1 MQKFYVRKVA
11 VLGAGVMGAQ
21 IAAHFANASVSVVL
35 FDLKTNLVETSLK
48 NLQKLNPKPFASNIL
63 SCNITSANYDDNLDL
78 LHDCQLIIE
87 AIAERIDWKEELY
100 HKIAPYIHPK
110 AIIASNTS
118 GLSINTLAS
127 SLPKALQAQFCGI
140 HFFNPPRYMSLVE
153 LIPHN
158 STADSLLIS
167 LEEFLVSSLG
177 KEVVIARDTP
187 NFIANRLGVFSML
200 LTAYHTQHFNLPLD
214 LVDKLTGKE
223 LARAKSA
230 TYRTLDIV
238 GIDVFSHVVKTMQ
251 DRCADG
257 FEVFY
262 NMPQWLQYLL
272 DNKHL
277 GQKTKAG
284 CYKKD
289 SEGLKVFNILTNEYD
304 LASHKPSEAILEIL
318 KQKDWQI
325 KFELLRNSELV
336 EAQFLWA
343 CFRDLF
349 HYAALMLGEIASN
362 PRDMDIAIRS
372 GFAWKYGIFE
382 LWQLAGWH
390 KVASWIND
398 DIINGKTIV
407 KEWLFQLLREDFS
420 IVRSPKSYNSQ
431 IGVPLSVWQIE
442 QGNSLGIFEAGISQ
456 PDEMMQLGALIQPTI
471 GVFTNIGSAH
481 DENFD
486 NADSKIRE
494 KLKLFIHTNK
504 LIYCKD
510 YAGLHE
516 QITAST
522 ILPAACSL
530 FTWSKRLKADLQI
543 GRITKHEHE
552 TEIQGIYKNDFIG
565 IRIPFSDE
573 ASIENAIHCW
583 AVMLFLDIPN
593 EVISQRMEFLSP
605 VAMRLE
611 MKEGI
616 NNCSIINDSYNSD
629 LGSLTI
635 ALDFMNQQ
643 KQHNKRTIIL
653 SDILQSGKN
662 EADLYREVAAL
673 LKKKNISRLIGVGL
687 AINRQ
692 ASSFDIEKIFYATTE
707 DFLRDLNYNSFNSET
722 ILIKGARSFGF
733 ERISKSLQ
741 QKAHETVLEIN
752 LNAVVHNLNLFR
764 SRLKPETKLM
774 VMVKA
779 FSYGSGSFEIA
790 NILQFH
796 RVDYLAVAYADEGV
810 ELRKSGITLPI
821 MVMNPEEQSFDAMI
835 SYKLEPDIYSFRILN
850 QFTDALKRR
859 ANENNIAKF
868 PVHIEFDTGMHRLG
882 FDESELNM
890 ARHEAWI
897 EGGVW
902 MLDECIK
909 FLQKK

>member
-1 MQKFYVRKVA
+1 MSHPVYQIHELAGVVGATFKVGDIDHAAISFLITDSRKVVSPELSLFFA
-11 VLGAGVMGAQ
+11 IKGERRDGHDFIPDLYASGVRNFVVSNPDVVQ
-21 IAAHFANASVSVVL
+21 FFTDANFIVVT
-35 FDLKTNLVETSLK
+35 DPLKVM
-48 NLQKLNPKPFASNIL
+48 Q
-63 SCNITSANYDDNLDL
+63 L
-78 LHDCQLIIE
+78 LATWHRKKFHIPI
-87 AIAERIDWKEELY
+87 
-100 HKIAPYIHPK
+100 
-110 AIIASNTS
+110 
-118 GLSINTLAS
+118 
-127 SLPKALQAQFCGI
+127 CGI
-140 HFFNPPRYMSLVE
+140 
-153 LIPHN
+153 
-158 STADSLLIS
+158 
-167 LEEFLVSSLG
+167 
-177 KEVVIARDTP
+177 
-187 NFIANRLGVFSML
+187 
-200 LTAYHTQHFNLPLD
+200 
-214 LVDKLTGKE
+214 TG
-223 LARAKSA
+223 S
-230 TYRTLDIV
+230 
-238 GIDVFSHVVKTMQ
+238 
-251 DRCADG
+251 
-257 FEVFY
+257 
-262 NMPQWLQYLL
+262 
-272 DNKHL
+272 
-277 GQKTKAG
+277 
-284 CYKKD
+284 
-289 SEGLKVFNILTNEYD
+289 
-304 LASHKPSEAILEIL
+304 
-318 KQKDWQI
+318 
-325 KFELLRNSELV
+325 
-336 EAQFLWA
+336 
-343 CFRDLF
+343 
-349 HYAALMLGEIASN
+349 
-362 PRDMDIAIRS
+362 
-372 GFAWKYGIFE
+372 
-382 LWQLAGWH
+382 
-390 KVASWIND
+390 
-398 DIINGKTIV
+398 NGKTIV
-407 KEWLFQLLREDFS
+407 KEWLYQLLREDYS

-442 QGNSLGIFEAGISQ
+442 DGNNLGIFEAGISQ
-456 PDEMMQLGALIQPTI
+456 PDEMMQLGALIHPTI

-486 NADSKIRE
+486 NSDSKIRE
-494 KLKLFIHTNK
+494 KLKLFIHANK

-510 YAGLHE
+510 YSGLHE
-516 QITAST
+516 QIAAST
-522 ILPAACSL
+522 ILPSTCTL

-552 TEIQGIYKNDFIG
+552 TEIQGIYKNDFIS

-583 AVMLFLDIPN
+583 AVMLFLDISN
-593 EVISQRMEFLSP
+593 DVISQRMEFLSP

-643 KQHNKRTIIL
+643 KQHVKRTIIL

-673 LKKKNISRLIGVGL
+673 LKKKNISRLIGVGA

-692 ASSFDIEKIFYATTE
+692 AASFDIEKLFYPSTE
-707 DFLRDLNYNSFNSET
+707 DFLRDLNYNSFNNET

-810 ELRKSGITLPI
+810 ELRKTGITLPI

-835 SYKLEPDIYSFRILN
+835 SYKLEPDIYSFRIFN

-882 FDESELNM
+882 FDESELNELIIRLKNNKYIRIASVFSHLVASDEQVHDPYTKDQILSFNHM
-890 ARHEAWI
+890 SSTLQSHLNYPILRHVLNSSGILRFPEAQFDMVRLGIGLHGIASTPNDQRQLQMVATLKTTISQLKQIKAGDTIGYSRRGVAAKDMTIATVGIGYADGLNRRLGNGVGKMLVAGELVPIVGSICMDMTMIDVSGLQVREGTEVIVFGQDYSIIDIATAI
-897 EGGVW
+897 ETIPYEVLTGVS
-902 MLDECIK
+902 ERVKRIY
-909 FLQKK
+909 FHE